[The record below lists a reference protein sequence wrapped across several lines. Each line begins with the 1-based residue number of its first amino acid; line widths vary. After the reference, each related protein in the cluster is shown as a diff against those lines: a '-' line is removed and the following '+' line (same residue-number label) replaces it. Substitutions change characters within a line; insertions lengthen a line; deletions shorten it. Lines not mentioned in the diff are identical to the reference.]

1 MSGLV
6 EGPCV
11 SAKLS
16 RQNVDRR
23 WVLRPRSVWN
33 KLHSGVTQEELNWG
47 VLVLTVDG
55 WVTARNHLAGQLLNA
70 PLPMGQA
77 VLLSQVLDPEGEPY
91 QILTSIVASERDW
104 RDCIVRW
111 QTGDVVRHVLIESY
125 QQRGLAGNTH
135 GVLVTIKDLANLTAL
150 EHQLQRSDKLAT
162 VGKIAAGIAHEI
174 RNPMTTIQ
182 GFLQVLEQ
190 RLQAYHLD
198 VETQYLHVMLHEVG
212 RVNRL
217 VGELLML
224 AKPHKMARQPCDL
237 RILLEELAPLLQSE
251 ALLQGLEFDCAIT
264 DLPLV
269 EVDSAMIKQVILNLA
284 KNGME
289 AMEEGKGALRIRAQV
304 SGEWVQMDVSD
315 AGPGI
320 PYFQMDKIFDAF
332 YTTKETGTG
341 LGLPI
346 CQRIVADHGGEL
358 RISSKGFGTTVSVRL
373 PVSPPVER
381 PVPNTP

>member
-16 RQNVDRR
+16 RQNVDRG

>member
-16 RQNVDRR
+16 RQNVDRGG
-23 WVLRPRSVWN
+23 VLRPRSVWN

-77 VLLSQVLDPEGEPY
+77 VLLSQVLDPEGEPH

>member
-11 SAKLS
+11 SAKLT
-16 RQNVDRR
+16 RQSVDRG
-23 WVLRPRSVWN
+23 WVVRPRSVWN
-33 KLHSGVTQEELNWG
+33 KLYSGVAQEELNWG
-47 VLVLTVDG
+47 VLVLTAAG

-135 GVLVTIKDLANLTAL
+135 GVLITIKDLANLTAL

-190 RLQAYHLD
+190 RLEAYHLD
-198 VETQYLHVMLHEVG
+198 VETRYVHVMLHEVE

-269 EVDSAMIKQVILNLA
+269 EVDPAMIKQVILNLA

-320 PYFQMDKIFDAF
+320 PYYQMDKIFDAF

-381 PVPNTP
+381 PVLNTP